1 MNGDKQSE
9 EELGL
14 NFCQTLMEIVQQK
27 SIFIFNI
34 KLYKMCCRGCSTVDR
49 AFASDTRRPKF
60 ESSPWQNIIINI
72 GFNCY
77 KDKIKE

>member
-34 KLYKMCCRGCSTVDR
+34 KLYKMCCSGCSTVDR
-49 AFASDTRRPKF
+49 AFEKMQAAIAEAVAAGCLDLC
-60 ESSPWQNIIINI
+60 
-72 GFNCY
+72 G
-77 KDKIKE
+77 

>member
-9 EELGL
+9 EDLGL

-34 KLYKMCCRGCSTVDR
+34 KLYKFVLQRL
-49 AFASDTRRPKF
+49 
-60 ESSPWQNIIINI
+60 
-72 GFNCY
+72 
-77 KDKIKE
+77 